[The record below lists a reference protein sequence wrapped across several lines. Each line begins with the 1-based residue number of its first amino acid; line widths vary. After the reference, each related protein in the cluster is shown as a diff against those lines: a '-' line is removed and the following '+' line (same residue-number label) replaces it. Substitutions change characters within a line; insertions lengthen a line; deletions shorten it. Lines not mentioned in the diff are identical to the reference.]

1 MQRSRVRCA
10 LLLFTLF
17 YIPASAQQSLDVLI
31 ERELPKL
38 NETYRHLHLNP
49 ELSYQEEKT
58 SALLAKELRGLGFEV
73 TERFGKYRERGR
85 TSFGIVAVLKNG
97 NGPTVLVRTDM
108 DALPVEEKTGLP
120 YASTAKARNDAGQE
134 VSVMQACGHD
144 IHMSSFLGTAA
155 VLSKTKD
162 RWKGTLVMI
171 GQPSEERGAGARA
184 MLEGGLYEKF
194 PRPDFALALHDDAS
208 LPAGMVGVTEGYALA
223 NVSSVDVNVRG
234 LGGHGA
240 TPHLTK
246 DPIVLAAEIVLALQT
261 IVSRENSPIDPAV
274 VTVGSIHG
282 GTKHNIIPDEVHLQ
296 ITVRSYK
303 EKVHKRILRSIERI
317 VRGTALA
324 AGIPE
329 DRMPIVKT
337 DESEF
342 TAATYNNPVLTQR
355 VTRTLQSALGKE
367 KVMKL
372 DPVMGAEDFG
382 AFGLNDAIPLC
393 MFWLGVIDLAKVQK
407 SEKDGVP
414 LPSLHSSLFAPQ
426 PEPSIRTGV
435 KAMTSIVLDLMKR

>member
-1 MQRSRVRCA
+1 MQPPILRCA
-10 LLLFTLF
+10 ILLLPLF
-17 YIPASAQQSLDVLI
+17 ARCASAQQSLDALI

-38 NETYRHLHLNP
+38 TETYRHLHLNP
-49 ELSYQEEKT
+49 EISYQEEKT
-58 SALLAKELRGLGFEV
+58 SALLAKELRGLGFDV
-73 TERFGKYRERGR
+73 TERFGTYREEGR
-85 TSFGIVAVLKNG
+85 TSYGIVALLKNG

-120 YASTAKARNDAGQE
+120 YASTAKTRNDAGQE
-134 VSVMQACGHD
+134 VAVMQACGHD

-155 VLSKTKD
+155 VLSKMKD
-162 RWKGTLVMI
+162 RWKGTLIMI
-171 GQPSEERGAGARA
+171 GQPSEERSAGARA

-194 PRPDFALALHDDAS
+194 PRPDFALALHDNAS
-208 LPAGMVGVTEGYALA
+208 LPAGTVGVTEGYALA
-223 NVSSVDVNVRG
+223 NVTSVDLTVRG

-240 TPHLTK
+240 YPHLTK

-303 EKVHKRILRSIERI
+303 EEVRKKILRSIERI
-317 VRGTALA
+317 AHGTALA

-337 DESEF
+337 DESEL

-355 VTRTLQSALGKE
+355 VMRTLQAALGKE
-367 KVMKL
+367 KVVKM

-382 AFGLNDAIPLC
+382 AFSLNDSIPLC
-393 MFWLGVIDLAKVQK
+393 MFWLGVIDPVKVEK
-407 SEKDGVP
+407 SEKDGTP